1 MSMLGD
7 KKPRLMGRHDI
18 GKIIKDEML
27 NEHKYVKSITFV
39 AGEDVVI
46 TDGPFASFNGTI
58 MEIKGDKVEL
68 QVKIFGRLTPVTID
82 IQNIKKI

>member
-1 MSMLGD
+1 
-7 KKPRLMGRHDI
+7 
-18 GKIIKDEML
+18 
-27 NEHKYVKSITFV
+27 
-39 AGEDVVI
+39 
-46 TDGPFASFNGTI
+46 

>member
-1 MSMLGD
+1 MLGD

-18 GKIIKDEML
+18 NKIIKDEML
-27 NEHKYVKSITFV
+27 DEHKYVKSITFTV
-39 AGEDVVI
+39 GEDVVL